1 MKAMHTRGLVAA
13 TFAPMRPNG
22 DIDVEAVPALVQHL
36 VGDGVAGI
44 FCNGSTG
51 EGESLTPEER
61 RAVAAAFVSAAAGR
75 LRVFVQ
81 VGSNSLR
88 VAEQLA
94 AHAAD
99 VGADAIAATPP
110 AYFKPAS
117 VPHLVACL
125 REIAAAAPNVPFFYY
140 HIPAFTSVRL
150 DMVDLLRQ
158 AGEAVPSFAGV
169 KFSEVDPS
177 AFSACTK
184 LDGGRFEILWGSDET
199 LLEGLTAG
207 AKSAI
212 GSTYCFAARA
222 YREMMAAHASAD
234 LEAAR
239 TWQARAGWMID
250 IQIRRGGLPA
260 LKATMQLIGVDCGP
274 VRLPLRTLSPS
285 AVDELRSQ
293 LEEIG
298 FFDWGRG

>member
-1 MKAMHTRGLVAA
+1 MRTRGLVAA
-13 TFAPMRPNG
+13 AFAPMRPNG
-22 DIDVEAVPALVQHL
+22 DVDIEAVPPLVEHL
-36 VGDGVAGI
+36 VSGGVTGI
-44 FCNGSTG
+44 FGNGTTG

-61 RAVAAAFVSAAAGR
+61 RALAAAFVSAVAGR

-81 VGSNSLR
+81 VGANSLR
-88 VAEQLA
+88 VAQQLA

-117 VPHLVACL
+117 VSDLVACL
-125 REIAAAAPNVPFFYY
+125 RKIAAAAPKVPFFYY
-140 HIPAFTSVRL
+140 HIPGFTGVRL
-150 DMVDLLRQ
+150 DTVELLRH
-158 AGEAVPSFAGV
+158 AGEAVPSFAGI

-199 LLEGLTAG
+199 LLDGLAAG
-207 AKSAI
+207 ATGAI
-212 GSTYCFAARA
+212 GSTYCFAARV
-222 YREMMAAHASAD
+222 YREVMAAHAAGD

-239 TWQARAGWMID
+239 TWQARAARMVE

-260 LKATMQLIGVDCGP
+260 FKATMQLIGVDCGP
-274 VRLPLRTLSPS
+274 VRLPLRTLSSS
-285 AVDELRSQ
+285 AAEALRVEL
-293 LEEIG
+293 EGIG

>member
-1 MKAMHTRGLVAA
+1 MRTRGLVAA
-13 TFAPMRPNG
+13 AFAPMRPNG
-22 DIDVEAVPALVQHL
+22 DIDIEAVPSLVEHL
-36 VGDGVAGI
+36 VREGVAGI
-44 FCNGSTG
+44 FGNGTTG

-61 RAVAAAFVSAAAGR
+61 RAIAGALVSAAAGR
-75 LRVFVQ
+75 TRVFAQ
-81 VGSNSLR
+81 VGGNSLR
-88 VAEQLA
+88 VAQQLA

-99 VGADAIAATPP
+99 IGADAIAATPP

-125 REIAAAAPNVPFFYY
+125 QEIAAAAPKVPFFYY
-140 HIPAFTSVRL
+140 HIPAFTGVRL

-158 AGEAVPSFAGV
+158 AGEAVPSFAGI

-177 AFSACTK
+177 AFSACAK

-199 LLEGLTAG
+199 LLEGLAAG
-207 AKSAI
+207 ATGAI
-212 GSTYCFAARA
+212 GSTYCFAARV
-222 YREMMAAHASAD
+222 YREVMAAHAAGD

-239 TWQARAGWMID
+239 TWQARAARMID

-260 LKATMQLIGVDCGP
+260 LKATMQLVGVDCGP
-274 VRLPLRTLSPS
+274 VRLPLRALSAS
-285 AVDELRSQ
+285 AVEELRRQ

-298 FFDWGRG
+298 FFDWARG